1 MEGIQLL
8 EFPDLIKKNLKVKE
22 IKSLIKEKEGIKE
35 ENLIFQLVPGYSQS
49 FNDNEDVWE
58 QYEIHFYDITNYQ
71 AYLERDI
78 GKKRVYLDLN
88 KKVEELKQ
96 DVFEQTKFN
105 KDRIEFYLDNKI
117 LSNDRILK
125 NENLFKKKLS
135 IRISKK
141 LNDFIYVKINSE
153 IKKVQTDLYNTVLE
167 LLQQFQEEPIITE
180 SSLDIKYDA
189 FYKNE
194 QLNYSDFLIDLGIN
208 GDKNG
213 DLIELKIRNKYP
225 IFVLDLTRKKFTISV
240 QKSDTVALV
249 KLLFYYVS
257 EIPPDQQRIVY
268 AGKQLED
275 SKTLDEYGIG
285 DHSTLHLVLRVR
297 G

>member
-8 EFPDLIKKNLKVKE
+8 EFPDLIKKNMKVKE

-117 LSNDRILK
+117 LANDRILK
-125 NENLFKKKLS
+125 NENLFNKKLS

-194 QLNYSDFLIDLGIN
+194 QLYYSDFLYDLGIN
-208 GDKNG
+208 GNKNG

-249 KLLFYYVS
+249 KLLFYYIS

-275 SKTLDEYGIG
+275 SKALDEYGIG